1 MFLHSEFSPFE
12 SGSSCHCPDK
22 ENLSNLGLT
31 LKSNGNFCLY
41 LFGIQLLSKKGSTQR
56 AMLTEVKPHGEALE
70 EDNCWGKGEA

>member
-22 ENLSNLGLT
+22 ESLSNLGLT
-31 LKSNGNFCLY
+31 FKRNGNFCLY
-41 LFGIQLLSKKGSTQR
+41 LLESSCCLRRVSTQR

-70 EDNCWGKGEA
+70 EDNCRGRGEA